1 MKPAVDSL
9 ELRIA
14 VQPIDQRIAVD
25 VVPQQGADHLTP
37 LRSLSG
43 EGKRRVA
50 LAQCERTAPASAAR
64 TRPRP
69 MTARPTGLKE
79 RWGTGLRVSGGAA
92 GDKSAGLAIGGR
104 PITFTRLVNHG
115 A

>member
-1 MKPAVDSL
+1 
-9 ELRIA
+9 
-14 VQPIDQRIAVD
+14 
-25 VVPQQGADHLTP
+25 
-37 LRSLSG
+37 
-43 EGKRRVA
+43 
-50 LAQCERTAPASAAR
+50 
-64 TRPRP
+64 